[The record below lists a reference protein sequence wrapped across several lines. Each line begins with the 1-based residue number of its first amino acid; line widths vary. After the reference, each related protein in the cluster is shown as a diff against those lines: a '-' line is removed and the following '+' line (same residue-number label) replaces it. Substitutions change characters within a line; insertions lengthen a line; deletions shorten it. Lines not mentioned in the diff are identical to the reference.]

1 MLKVKKKNK
10 ILAVERLLNTYILWA
25 LHDSSC
31 NTKKKNE
38 LVLQT
43 KLTCNKRTLP
53 ILFDKDNGL
62 NNQHTVTIKLIFTDQ
77 TMYMFSQS
85 NRFH

>member
-38 LVLQT
+38 LVL
-43 KLTCNKRTLP
+43 
-53 ILFDKDNGL
+53 
-62 NNQHTVTIKLIFTDQ
+62 
-77 TMYMFSQS
+77 
-85 NRFH
+85 